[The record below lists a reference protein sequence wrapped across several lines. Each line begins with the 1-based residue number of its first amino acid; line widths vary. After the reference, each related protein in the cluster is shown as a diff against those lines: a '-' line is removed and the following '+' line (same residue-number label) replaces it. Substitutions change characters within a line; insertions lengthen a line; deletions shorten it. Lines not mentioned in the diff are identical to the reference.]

1 MASREISLKEGII
14 SQGKTIKRLKFTKY
28 KKHQKFL
35 VLFLLYLFN
44 SLKTIPLLSFLII
57 IMSSHNHQKLH
68 SKLSAAGL
76 LITLGIIYGDIGTS
90 PLYVMK
96 SIIGERIISAE
107 LILGGLSC
115 VFWTLTLQTTLKY
128 VIIILNADNQ
138 GEGGIFSL
146 YSLVKR
152 TKIQWLIVPAIIG
165 GSLLLAEGIITP
177 PISVSSAV
185 EGLLIF
191 KPDIPTIPI
200 VIAILFVLFS
210 IQQFGA
216 KLVGKFFSPTM
227 LIWFSMLGIL
237 GCLQIFQNV
246 EVFNAI
252 NPYYAYQLLTSD
264 ESGHGFLILGA
275 VFLCTTGAESLYSD
289 MGHCGRKNIRVSWI
303 FVKTTLIL
311 NYFGQGAYLL
321 LHQGKTLQELGSS
334 NPNPF
339 YLIMADWFQ
348 PIGIVIATLAA
359 IIASQALISGSF
371 TLINEAM
378 RLNFWPKVKINYP
391 TDVKG
396 QLYIPS
402 INWLLFIGCVG
413 IILYF
418 KESKEMEHAYGLSI
432 ILGMMMTTTL
442 LNFYLILKR
451 VKWYFIAPL
460 ITLYTTIEL
469 SFLYAN
475 ITKFFD
481 GGYVTLFVA
490 IVMIFIM
497 STWFLAK
504 KISKSYTKVVKI
516 ESYKK
521 VLAELSVDL
530 SIPKYATHLVYMTNS
545 TRSDEIEEKV
555 MYSILQKRPKRAD
568 IYWFIHVNILGE
580 PYKKE
585 YKVTEI
591 VQDDM
596 YRIDFYLGFRE
607 PTKINL
613 MFKEVIKDMVSKG
626 EMDITSRYES
636 LNKNNI
642 LGDFKFVLSEKFLSN
657 DSDLTFFENI
667 VMSAY
672 FFLKKFSLSEE
683 KGFGLDSSSVK
694 VEQFPMVIHAP
705 EIINMKRIEHC
716 KDKV

>member
-1 MASREISLKEGII
+1 
-14 SQGKTIKRLKFTKY
+14 
-28 KKHQKFL
+28 
-35 VLFLLYLFN
+35 
-44 SLKTIPLLSFLII
+44 
-57 IMSSHNHQKLH
+57 MSSHSHQNIHNKWTT
-68 SKLSAAGL
+68 AGL

-96 SIIGERIISAE
+96 SIIGEHNISAE

-115 VFWTLTLQTTLKY
+115 IFWTLTLQTTLKY
-128 VIIILNADNQ
+128 VIIVLNADNH

-200 VIAILFVLFS
+200 VIGILFFLFT

-216 KLVGKFFSPTM
+216 KIVTKFFSPVM
-227 LIWFSMLGIL
+227 LTWFSMLGIL
-237 GCLQIFQNV
+237 GILQITSNF
-246 EVFNAI
+246 EVLKAI

-264 ESGHGFLILGA
+264 ASGHGFFVLGA

-289 MGHCGRKNIRVSWI
+289 MGHCGRKNIRISWV
-303 FVKTTLIL
+303 FVKAMLLL

-321 LHQGKTLQELGSS
+321 QHDGQSLASLNDH

-348 PIGIVIATLAA
+348 PIGIVVATLAA

-402 INWLLFIGCVG
+402 INWLLFVGCVG

-418 KESKEMEHAYGLSI
+418 KESKYMEHAYGLSI

-442 LNFYLILKR
+442 LNFYLIMKR
-451 VKWYFIAPL
+451 VKWYFIVPL
-460 ITLYTTIEL
+460 IALYTTIEV
-469 SFLYAN
+469 SFLWAN
-475 ITKFFD
+475 ITKFMD
-481 GGYVTLFVA
+481 GGYVTIVIA
-490 IVMIFIM
+490 IFLICVM
-497 STWFLAK
+497 STWYLAK
-504 KISKSYTKVVKI
+504 KISKNYTKIVKI
-516 ESYKK
+516 DDYKK

-545 TRSDEIEEKV
+545 NRSDEIEEKV

-568 IYWFIHVNILGE
+568 IYWFIHVNILSE

-585 YKVTEI
+585 YRVTEI
-591 VQDDM
+591 VKDDI
-596 YRIDFYLGFRE
+596 YRVDFYLGFRE
-607 PTKINL
+607 ATKINL
-613 MFKEVIKDMVSKG
+613 MFKEVIKDMMKKG
-626 EMDITSRYES
+626 EVDITSRYES
-636 LNKNNI
+636 LSKNHI
-642 LGDFKFVLSEKFLSN
+642 IGDFKFVLSEKFLSN
-657 DSDLTFFENI
+657 DSDVTFFEKI
-667 VMSAY
+667 VMNAY
-672 FFLKKFSLSEE
+672 FIMKKFSLSEE

-694 VEQFPMVIHAP
+694 VEQFPLVLHAP
-705 EIINMKRIEHC
+705 EKIEMRRIETH
-716 KDKV
+716 